1 MRATVG
7 CVESRPLPEFR
18 GPFSVLGPAEAA
30 AFAGLGHLT
39 TFQTGDALLR
49 QGERSD
55 RVHVMVTGRVRVV
68 RLTRHGEEIL
78 LALRGPGDVIGE
90 LAAIDPAPRAATVN
104 AIEDV
109 TALTITGR
117 AFTDFLRGHPHL
129 LLAIT
134 RMLVTRL
141 RESDRRLV
149 EGRAEDTRTRVA
161 RQLLELAVR
170 YGTVADRGLDLDVPL
185 SQEQLAS
192 WVGASREAVSL
203 ALRDLRQTGGV
214 STGRMRIT
222 IIDVDVVRKAAFG
235 VGTVAGPVDVDD
247 N

>member
-1 MRATVG
+1 M
-7 CVESRPLPEFR
+7 ESRPSPELR
-18 GPFSVLGPAEAA
+18 GPFSVLGPGEAA
-30 AFAGLGHLT
+30 EFAGLGRRAT
-39 TFQTGDALLR
+39 YETGDALLR
-49 QGERSD
+49 QGEHAD
-55 RVHVMVTGRVRVV
+55 RVHVIVAGRVRVV

-78 LALRGPGDVIGE
+78 LALRGPGDVVGE
-90 LAAIDPAPRAATVN
+90 LAVIDPAPRAATVN

-109 TALTITGR
+109 SSLTITGR
-117 AFTDFLRGHPHL
+117 AFTDFLRRHPHL

-134 RMLVTRL
+134 RTLATRL

-170 YGTVADRGLDLDVPL
+170 YGRVADRGLVLDVPL

-192 WVGASREAVSL
+192 WVGSSREAVSL
-203 ALRDLRQTGGV
+203 ALRDLRESGGV
-214 STGRMRIT
+214 LTGRMRIT
-222 IIDVDVVRKAAFG
+222 IVDVDVVRKAAFG
-235 VGTVAGPVDVDD
+235 VGTGDSPLEVDD

>member
-1 MRATVG
+1 M
-7 CVESRPLPEFR
+7 
-18 GPFSVLGPAEAA
+18 LGPEEAA
-30 AFAGLGHLT
+30 EFAGLGHLAT
-39 TFQTGDALLR
+39 YQTGDALLR

-55 RVHVMVTGRVRVV
+55 RVHVIVAGRVRVV

-78 LALRGPGDVIGE
+78 LALRGPGDVVGE
-90 LAAIDPAPRAATVN
+90 LAVIDPAPRTATVN

-109 TALTITGR
+109 NSLTITGR

-134 RMLVTRL
+134 RTLVTRL

-149 EGRAEDTRTRVA
+149 EGRTEDTRTRVA

-170 YGTVADRGLDLDVPL
+170 YGRVADRGLDLDVPL
-185 SQEQLAS
+185 SQEQLAA

-203 ALRDLRQTGGV
+203 ALRHLRETGGV

-222 IIDVDVVRKAAFG
+222 IVNVDVVRKAAFG
-235 VGTVAGPVDVDD
+235 IATADGPAGTDD
-247 N
+247 D